1 MAAEVKKII
10 ENKERSKFLLT
21 NDAVGGGETGVTK
34 VDISTL
40 PDAPTRVKVHTICYD
55 VRDCSVLLYYDRSSA
70 IRIAVLSANGELSIE
85 EGFEDTGT
93 GGTGDIKL
101 TTLGIGTNP
110 TYSVLLGFKADI

>member
-10 ENKERSKFLLT
+10 ENKERSLFLLT

-40 PDAPTRVKVHTICYD
+40 PDVPLRVKVHKICYD
-55 VRDCSVLLYYDRSSA
+55 ARDCSLLLYYDRSAA
-70 IRIAVLSANGELSIE
+70 IRIAVVSGNGEIYVDEGIE
-85 EGFEDTGT
+85 DSGS

-101 TTLGIGTNP
+101 STLGLGTNP
-110 TYSVLLGFKADI
+110 TYSALIGFKADV

>member
-10 ENKERSKFLLT
+10 ENKEKSLFLLT

-40 PDAPTRVKVHTICYD
+40 PGAPTRVKVNRLCYD
-55 VRDCSVLLYYDRSSA
+55 CRDVSLKLYYDRSSA
-70 IRIAVLSANGELSIE
+70 ITIAVIAGNGELDIE
-85 EGFEDTGT
+85 EGIEDSGT

-101 TTLGIGTNP
+101 TTLGVGTNP
-110 TYSVLLGFKADI
+110 TYTVAVGFKADA